1 MPTYVRDGSIWKEVG
16 GAGGGVF
23 PGPLTLGVQPF
34 FRNPPNIT
42 SNYVITNAY
51 NEMSI
56 GPMTI
61 NTGVTVT
68 VELGGSWTIV

>member
-16 GAGGGVF
+16 GGGGGVF
-23 PGPLTLGVQPF
+23 PGPITANTQPF
-34 FRNPPNIT
+34 FRNLPNIT
-42 SNYVITNAY
+42 SNYTITNAY

-68 VELGGSWTIV
+68 VDLGGSWTIV

>member
-1 MPTYVRDGSIWKEVG
+1 MPTYVRDGGIWKEVG
-16 GAGGGVF
+16 GAGGGILA
-23 PGPLTLGVQPF
+23 GPITASVEPF

-42 SNYVITNAY
+42 INHTITTAY

-61 NTGVTVT
+61 NSGITVT
-68 VELGGSWTIV
+68 VNSGASWTIV